1 MRSRLERTR
10 NELPALISVDAIG
23 QSAGAVHVTE
33 HTLADP
39 FRHVLQSNQEPDD
52 PVSGVMFSA
61 VIEAFVFMLLTC
73 IAHYL

>member
-23 QSAGAVHVTE
+23 QSAREVHAAK
-33 HTLADP
+33 HTSANFL
-39 FRHVLQSNQEPDD
+39 LQCNQEPDD

-61 VIEAFVFMLLTC
+61 AFVAFGLYCTLPLT
-73 IAHYL
+73 IVLI